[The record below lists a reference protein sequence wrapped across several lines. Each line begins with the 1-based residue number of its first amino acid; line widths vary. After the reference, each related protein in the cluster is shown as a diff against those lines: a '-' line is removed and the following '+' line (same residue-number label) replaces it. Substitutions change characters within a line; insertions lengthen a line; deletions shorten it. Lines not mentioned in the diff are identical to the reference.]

1 MLTKPLH
8 EQDGKLL
15 ECFRGQ
21 GQLHGHG
28 SGVHFRGTPNWDVV
42 IANLK
47 NLRNL
52 ARESE
57 AACASGARESVTPPP
72 AARESEARTA
82 SILEAAATV
91 HEASDS
97 SSGRLKYMIHNLHN
111 RRKRQRIRRV

>member
-1 MLTKPLH
+1 M
-8 EQDGKLL
+8 
-15 ECFRGQ
+15 
-21 GQLHGHG
+21 
-28 SGVHFRGTPNWDVV
+28 HFRGTPNWDVV

-57 AACASGARESVTPPP
+57 GACASGVSVTPPP

-97 SSGRLKYMIHNLHN
+97 SSGRLIYMIHNLHN
-111 RRKRQRIRRV
+111 RRKRLRIRRV